1 MDVKTSLLLRK
12 NEWEHLHEHGDG
24 KTVINIHC
32 GQSLE
37 IYLFFFFWGGGRG
50 DITVSCLIHLNFS

>member
-37 IYLFFFFWGGGRG
+37 IYLFFFLGGWEGRH
-50 DITVSCLIHLNFS
+50 ITVSCLIHLNFS